1 MADTPALPEVVVFD
15 VNETLSDMS
24 AVRAR
29 FSDVG
34 ATEQLAGLWFATLLR
49 DAFALTAAGT
59 SERFAVIAD
68 GMLRTLLAGV
78 ELDRDVDDA
87 VQHVMSGFRAR
98 RAPRRPGGAALM
110 RAAGARLVTL
120 TNGGASVA
128 EGLLT
133 RAGVGDQFEALLS
146 VEDPGLWKPAP
157 GSYRY
162 AASRCGTDIA
172 AMMLVAVHPLT
183 ATAPRGPG
191 CARRGSTGPGR
202 PIPRTSPRPM
212 SRRPRWRTWAV
223 HGAPRAAPTRV
234 TSAAKWKQGTA
245 SPGSCTT

>member
-24 AVRAR
+24 AMRAR

-34 ATEQLAGLWFATLLR
+34 APEQLAGLWFATLLR

-68 GMLRTLLAGV
+68 GVLRTLLSGV

-87 VQHVMSGFRAR
+87 VQHVMSGFSGLDVHPDVPEGLR
-98 RAPRRPGGAALM
+98 RM

-120 TNGGASVA
+120 SNGGASVA

-133 RAGVGDQFEALLS
+133 RAGVRDQFEALLS
-146 VEDPGLWKPAP
+146 VEDAGVWKPAP

-172 AMMLVAVHPLT
+172 AMMLVAVHPWDVDGAARAGMRSAWINRT
-183 ATAPRGPG
+183 GATYPSYFTPPDVETTSLAHLAQSLAPRGQRPPG
-191 CARRGSTGPGR
+191 
-202 PIPRTSPRPM
+202 
-212 SRRPRWRTWAV
+212 
-223 HGAPRAAPTRV
+223 
-234 TSAAKWKQGTA
+234 
-245 SPGSCTT
+245 